1 MNVAGTRTLVEPPL
15 LFDFLWVEPPPT
27 PAPPLEGLV
36 VVDACV
42 VDDACVVVAGEVV
55 EERVVVEDGA
65 DCVDVVAGVLD
76 VAGEL
81 VAALWDVVEC
91 EEPPHPPID
100 RNTGSSRKRIARLLT
115 FSG

>member
-15 LFDFLWVEPPPT
+15 LFDFLWVEPPPM

-36 VVDACV
+36 VVVVV
-42 VDDACVVVAGEVV
+42 VDDVCVVVGAEVV
-55 EERVVVEDGA
+55 EERVVVEEA
-65 DCVDVVAGVLD
+65 ACVDVAAGVLG

-100 RNTGSSRKRIARLLT
+100 RNTGTSRKRIARLFT

>member
-1 MNVAGTRTLVEPPL
+1 MLVEPPL
-15 LFDFLWVEPPPT
+15 LFDFLWVEPLPT

-42 VDDACVVVAGEVV
+42 VDVCVVVAAEVV
-55 EERVVVEDGA
+55 EECVVVDEA
-65 DCVDVVAGVLD
+65 DCVDVAAGVLD